1 MIDSHAHLT
10 DARLE
15 GNLLEIR
22 KGYLKRGISKVVDV
36 GCSVSSSKRAK
47 LNAESFSEV
56 YFTAGCHPDDAG
68 NVTENA
74 LFEIER
80 LCSNSKCVAV
90 GEIGLDYHY
99 LNFDKE
105 VQKRAFISQLE
116 LAVKLNKPVV
126 IHTRE
131 ACKDTLDILSGYAPK
146 LKGFLMHCYSESKE
160 TASILLKLGAY
171 FSFGGVV
178 TFKNAKKE
186 EIIKRVSLN
195 RILLETDCPYKAPTP
210 YRGQSKKPEYV
221 SLVYDCVAKIYGVE
235 KSTLISA
242 VNNNFNSL
250 FM

>member
-10 DARLE
+10 DARLQS
-15 GNLLEIR
+15 NILQVR
-22 KGYLKRGISKVVDV
+22 NDYLKSGVKKVVDV
-36 GCSVSSSKRAK
+36 GCSISSSQKAK
-47 LNAESFSEV
+47 ENAESFSEV

-80 LCSNSKCVAV
+80 LCSYSKCLAV

-126 IHTRE
+126 IHTRD
-131 ACKDTLDILSGYAPK
+131 ACMDTLDILSAYAPK

-186 EIIKRVSLN
+186 EIIKSIPIE
-195 RILLETDCPYKAPTP
+195 RILLETDCPYMAPTP
-210 YRGQSKKPEYV
+210 YRGQINKPEYV
-221 SLVYDCVAKIYGVE
+221 GLVYQKVADIYGLE
-235 KSTLISA
+235 ISKLKSVIES
-242 VNNNFNSL
+242 NFSKL